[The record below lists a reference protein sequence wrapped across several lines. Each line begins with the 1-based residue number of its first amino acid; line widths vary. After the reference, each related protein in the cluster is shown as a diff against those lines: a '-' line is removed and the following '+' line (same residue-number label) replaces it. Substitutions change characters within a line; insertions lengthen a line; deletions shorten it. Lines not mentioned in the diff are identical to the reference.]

1 MESTVRNMN
10 FLMRKF
16 SVFCVFNI
24 LVYAEEISDDACD
37 LAVTVV
43 SNDELK
49 DSYLSGCYNMIA
61 TVNDRPAYKV
71 SFFQLYKCLRKKTTL
86 ISERTNGYVTG

>member
-1 MESTVRNMN
+1 MN
-10 FLMRKF
+10 FLMPKVSF
-16 SVFCVFNI
+16 YCVFYI
-24 LVYAEEISDDACD
+24 LLYAEEKIPDDACD

-49 DSYLSGCYNMIA
+49 DSYLSGCYNMTV

-71 SFFQLYKCLRKKTTL
+71 SFFQLCKCLQKNETL
-86 ISERTNGYVTG
+86 ISERTIGYILG